1 MRNFPVR
8 PILKSAIAKLT
19 TATASGILLLCTSST
34 TRAAERFSFRYGPLG
49 GSLPISSLEAFA
61 VDGTI
66 DSHIDGYLRY
76 LDAETLVQVR
86 DALSSP
92 YLVDPVVFSQMLYTP
107 MGEQLLQSTGLTIQ
121 TGAGLNGR
129 FALRSA
135 LIEAAA
141 HPKGLSLIE
150 ILRSFPTREIN
161 LNLNRVL
168 TVKRDVERSVR
179 QTSDLIDFV
188 KQQSAKDAAANPFD
202 YTSLPD
208 LRARGPY
215 AVQFIPLNLQ
225 DETRDRALPADLF
238 LPDMPEAGDRG
249 IPILIVSHGLGHSRI
264 YFRNLAEHIASY
276 GFAVAMPEH
285 IGSNEGQK
293 QAMESWLARE
303 FFQRREFID
312 RPRDI
317 SFLLDELTHLNP
329 TVFAGQLD
337 VNRVGAV
344 GHSFGGYTV
353 LATAGATLD
362 FEELRQHCDREVV
375 FASNLSQFLQCRAL
389 ELESSPEDVE
399 LLTGGGLRD
408 ERIQLVM
415 AFNPVS
421 RLFGKTGASRIKIPT
436 LIAGGAHDFV
446 TPVMPEQADIFR
458 RLTTPE
464 KYFLLTD
471 RASHTN
477 EITRGILQFFS
488 TLDDEAEIEA
498 AIRWLD
504 SNYAALLVAWARVYL
519 ADRESD
525 RPYLESAYV
534 ESIGIEPFSLHL
546 VRALPESN

>member
-1 MRNFPVR
+1 MPSGRSPLELFWNGEFCLGAIHPLRNFPVR

-61 VDGTI
+61 ADGTI
-66 DSHIDGYLRY
+66 DSHLNGYLRY

-92 YLVDPVVFSQMLYTP
+92 HLVDPVVFSQMLYTP

-188 KQQSAKDAAANPFD
+188 KQQSAKDAAANSFD
-202 YTSLPD
+202 
-208 LRARGPY
+208 
-215 AVQFIPLNLQ
+215 
-225 DETRDRALPADLF
+225 
-238 LPDMPEAGDRG
+238 
-249 IPILIVSHGLGHSRI
+249 
-264 YFRNLAEHIASY
+264 
-276 GFAVAMPEH
+276 
-285 IGSNEGQK
+285 
-293 QAMESWLARE
+293 
-303 FFQRREFID
+303 
-312 RPRDI
+312 
-317 SFLLDELTHLNP
+317 
-329 TVFAGQLD
+329 
-337 VNRVGAV
+337 
-344 GHSFGGYTV
+344 YTV

-362 FEELRQHCDREVV
+362 FEELRRHCDREVV

-389 ELESSPEDVE
+389 ELETSPEDVE

-421 RLFGKTGASRIKIPT
+421 RLFGKTGASRIKIPI
-436 LIAGGAHDFV
+436 LIAGGSHDFV

-488 TLDDEAEIEA
+488 TLDDQEMGFQA
-498 AIRWLD
+498 
-504 SNYAALLVAWARVYL
+504 S
-519 ADRESD
+519 
-525 RPYLESAYV
+525 
-534 ESIGIEPFSLHL
+534 PFYGDFLKPML
-546 VRALPESN
+546 